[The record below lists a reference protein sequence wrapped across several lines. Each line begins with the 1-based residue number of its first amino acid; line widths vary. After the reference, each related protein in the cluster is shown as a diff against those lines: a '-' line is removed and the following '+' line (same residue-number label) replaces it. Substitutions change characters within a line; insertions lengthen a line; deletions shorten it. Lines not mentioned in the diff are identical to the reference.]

1 MLPVALV
8 ISFATSI
15 VEQLGNVKIII
26 IKKNIRIALLI
37 KNNYNIIIN
46 MLTLIKS
53 PFIEYKL
60 TILRNKKTS
69 NSLFRQTMNEI
80 SYLIAAEVL
89 KNLKYKKILIQS
101 PIAKTTGLNLA
112 DSVIIVPILRAGL
125 GLIEG
130 FVKFLPDVEKGHIG
144 LYRDEQTYQPVE
156 YLCKLPKV
164 KNKKIIVL
172 DPMLATGNSSSAAIE
187 LIKEK
192 GVRIK
197 DIKFVSLLAAPEG
210 VKNLSKKQKGLHI
223 FTCSLDKS
231 LNKNKY
237 IVPGLGD
244 AGDRYMGT

>member
-1 MLPVALV
+1 VAFV
-8 ISFATSI
+8 TPFATSI
-15 VEQLGNVKIII
+15 VAQLGNIKIII

-89 KNLKYKKILIQS
+89 QYLKYKKISIQS
-101 PIAKTTGLNLA
+101 PITKATGLSLV
-112 DSVIIVPILRAGL
+112 DPIIIVPILRAGL

-130 FVKFLPDVEKGHIG
+130 FVKFLPEVEKGHIG

-172 DPMLATGNSSSAAIE
+172 DPMLATGNSSSAAID
-187 LIKEK
+187 LIKDK
-192 GVRIK
+192 GVKIK
-197 DIKFVSLLAAPEG
+197 DIKLVSLLAAPEG

-231 LNKNKY
+231 LNKNKF

>member
-1 MLPVALV
+1 
-8 ISFATSI
+8 
-15 VEQLGNVKIII
+15 
-26 IKKNIRIALLI
+26 
-37 KNNYNIIIN
+37 

-89 KNLKYKKILIQS
+89 KNLKYKKISIQT
-101 PIAKTTGLNLA
+101 PIMKATGLTLA

-187 LIKEK
+187 LIKGK
-192 GVRIK
+192 GVKIK
-197 DIKFVSLLAAPEG
+197 DIMLVSLLAAPEG

-223 FTCSLDKS
+223 FTCSLDKG
-231 LNKNKY
+231 LNKKKF

>member
-1 MLPVALV
+1 
-8 ISFATSI
+8 
-15 VEQLGNVKIII
+15 
-26 IKKNIRIALLI
+26 
-37 KNNYNIIIN
+37 

-53 PFIEYKL
+53 SFIEYKL
-60 TILRNKKTS
+60 TILRNKRTS

-80 SYLIAAEVL
+80 SYLIAGEVL
-89 KNLKYKKILIQS
+89 QHLTYKKITVQTPITKTSGLILS
-101 PIAKTTGLNLA
+101 SSL
-112 DSVIIVPILRAGL
+112 IIVPILRAGL

-164 KNKKIIVL
+164 KNKIILVL
-172 DPMLATGNSSSAAIE
+172 DPMLATGNSSSAAIN
-187 LIKEK
+187 LIKDK
-192 GVRIK
+192 GVKIK
-197 DIKFVSLLAAPEG
+197 DIKLVSLLAAPEG
-210 VKNLSKKQKGLHI
+210 IKNLTKKHKNLHI

-231 LNKNKY
+231 LNKNRF

>member
-1 MLPVALV
+1 
-8 ISFATSI
+8 
-15 VEQLGNVKIII
+15 
-26 IKKNIRIALLI
+26 
-37 KNNYNIIIN
+37 

-60 TILRNKKTS
+60 TILRNSKTS

-89 KNLKYKKILIQS
+89 KFSNYKKIYVQT
-101 PIAKTTGLNLA
+101 PITKSKGLSMSEPL
-112 DSVIIVPILRAGL
+112 IIVPILRAGL

-130 FVKFLPDVEKGHIG
+130 FVKFLPNVEKGHIG

-172 DPMLATGNSSSAAIE
+172 DPMLATGNSSSAAID

-192 GVRIK
+192 GVKIK
-197 DIKFVSLLAAPEG
+197 DIKLVSLLAAPEG
-210 VKNLSKKQKGLHI
+210 VKNLTKKQRGLHI

-231 LNKNKY
+231 LNKNKF